1 MKEKMKTKGKSR
13 VEREKWESNFSEW
26 FSSIL
31 EQAEIL
37 DIRYPIKG
45 TYVWLP
51 YGFKIRAKIIEI
63 LRKLH
68 DETGHEEA
76 LFPLLIPE
84 HEFMKEAKHVK
95 GFEDE
100 VYWVTHGGLKELDVK
115 LAVRPTSE
123 TAIYP
128 MFALWIRSHKDMP
141 LKVYQV
147 VNVFRYETKA
157 TKPLIRLREITTFK
171 EAHTAHASREEA
183 EAQVREAIAI
193 YKKLFEKLC
202 IPYIISRRPDWDK
215 FPGADYTIAFDTVLP
230 DGKSLQIATVHN
242 LAQNFSKTFEIKF
255 ENIEGR
261 QEYAYQ
267 TCYGVSDRI
276 IASALALHGDDTGL
290 CLLPSIAPIQV
301 IIVPIPFEGA
311 EERIESYIREVE
323 KILEK
328 KKIRYKADFSEK
340 TPGNKF
346 YFWERRG
353 VPLRIEIGPKEAEN
367 REITLALRATRERR
381 KIKFS
386 ELESKIES
394 IFSEIEEIIR
404 KRAKEFFKSKISYAS
419 TIEEAKNAIEKNKG
433 IVKASWCGSE
443 ACAEELE
450 KSLDAR
456 LLGIDENEKKEG
468 ACIICNAET
477 ENVLNIA
484 RAY

>member
-1 MKEKMKTKGKSR
+1 M
-13 VEREKWESNFSEW
+13 
-26 FSSIL
+26 
-31 EQAEIL
+31 
-37 DIRYPIKG
+37 
-45 TYVWLP
+45 
-51 YGFKIRAKIIEI
+51 
-63 LRKLH
+63 
-68 DETGHEEA
+68 
-76 LFPLLIPE
+76 
-84 HEFMKEAKHVK
+84 
-95 GFEDE
+95 
-100 VYWVTHGGLKELDVK
+100 
-115 LAVRPTSE
+115 
-123 TAIYP
+123 
-128 MFALWIRSHKDMP
+128 
-141 LKVYQV
+141 
-147 VNVFRYETKA
+147 
-157 TKPLIRLREITTFK
+157 
-171 EAHTAHASREEA
+171 
-183 EAQVREAIAI
+183 
-193 YKKLFEKLC
+193 
-202 IPYIISRRPDWDK
+202 
-215 FPGADYTIAFDTVLP
+215 
-230 DGKSLQIATVHN
+230 
-242 LAQNFSKTFEIKF
+242 
-255 ENIEGR
+255 
-261 QEYAYQ
+261 
-267 TCYGVSDRI
+267 
-276 IASALALHGDDTGL
+276 
-290 CLLPSIAPIQV
+290 
-301 IIVPIPFEGA
+301 PIPFEGA

-404 KRAKEFFKSKISYAS
+404 KKAEEFFKSKISYAS

-468 ACIICNAET
+468 ACIVCGAET